1 MRLSR
6 FQRRMRLVSLAALL
20 SMLSVFATAQ
30 HLPQQ
35 TQQRRLPGAPLQ
47 APAADGAAADSFQS
61 FTAAEVA
68 ERLLSQI
75 RKGLEARNSHQMLA
89 AFDHDRMPGYL
100 AFQDQVEA
108 FLAQHDS
115 FRVYL
120 RVESASL
127 EKDGGSAV
135 VQATLEF
142 TPIDGS
148 PAVRRQAELSF
159 EFGKTEG
166 SWKIVDFGPRG
177 FFS

>member
-1 MRLSR
+1 LRLSR
-6 FQRRMRLVSLAALL
+6 FRRPISVLSLAALL
-20 SMLSVFATAQ
+20 CLLSVV
-30 HLPQQ
+30 
-35 TQQRRLPGAPLQ
+35 
-47 APAADGAAADSFQS
+47 AAAEQPASDDAAPDSSQS
-61 FTAAEVA
+61 FNAARVA

-75 RKGLEARNSHQMLA
+75 QRGIEARNSRQMLA

-100 AFQDQVEA
+100 TFKDQVEA
-108 FLAQHDS
+108 FFAQHDS

-127 EKDGGSAV
+127 EKDAGSAV

-142 TPIDGS
+142 TPVDGS

-159 EFGKTEG
+159 EFSKTEG
-166 SWKIVDFGPRG
+166 RWKIVDFEPRG

>member
-1 MRLSR
+1 
-6 FQRRMRLVSLAALL
+6 MRLVLLVALL
-20 SMLSVFATAQ
+20 SMFIVFATAQ
-30 HLPQQ
+30 QLPQQ
-35 TQQRRLPGAPLQ
+35 RQQRPLPGAPLQ
-47 APAADGAAADSFQS
+47 APAADGAAPDSSQS
-61 FTAAEVA
+61 FTAAQVA

-75 RKGLEARNSHQMLA
+75 RRGLEARNSRQMLA
-89 AFDHDRMPGYL
+89 AFDRERMEGYL

-127 EKDGGSAV
+127 EKDGGAAV
-135 VQATLEF
+135 VEATLEF
-142 TPIDGS
+142 TPVDGS

-166 SWKIVDFGPRG
+166 RWKIVDFGPRG